1 MKENVLDVLLYLF
14 QNFMDGDDSELD
26 AEPDRELLENQLVN
40 AGFQDYE
47 INQAFT
53 WLDDLATNQE
63 NNQGVILNHSF
74 RLFTDEESDKLDVDC
89 RGFLLYLENMCVLTA
104 ESRELVIDRVMA
116 LDSYDFDIERL
127 KWVVL
132 MVLFNHPEQDMSL
145 EWIENMVFDTHV
157 ENLH

>member
-14 QNFMDGDDSELD
+14 QNFMDGDSDI
-26 AEPDRELLENQLVN
+26 EPDRENLENQLLD
-40 AGFQDYE
+40 AGFLDHE
-47 INQAFT
+47 ISHAFI

-63 NNQGVILNHSF
+63 NNKGNIKNHSF
-74 RLFTDEESDKLDVDC
+74 RVFTSEESDKLDVDC

-116 LDSYDFDIERL
+116 LDSHDFDIERL

-132 MVLFNHPEQDMSL
+132 MVLFNHPEQDMNL

>member
-14 QNFMDGDDSELD
+14 QNFMDDDSGT
-26 AEPDRELLENQLVN
+26 EPDRALLEEQLLD
-40 AGFQDYE
+40 AGFYARE
-47 INQAFT
+47 IDHAFT
-53 WLDDLATNQE
+53 WLDELATNQK
-63 NNQGVILNHSF
+63 NQQETFRQHSF
-74 RLFTDEESDKLDVDC
+74 RLFTNEESEKLDVDC
-89 RGFLLYLENMCVLTA
+89 RGFLLYLENMCVLSA
-104 ESRELVIDRVMA
+104 ENRELVIDRVMA
-116 LDSYDFDIERL
+116 LETYDFDIERL

>member
-14 QNFMDGDDSELD
+14 QNFMEGDFEV
-26 AEPDRELLENQLVN
+26 EPDREFLENQLVD
-40 AGFQDYE
+40 AGFENSE

-63 NNQGVILNHSF
+63 NQQGTIQNHSF
-74 RLFTDEESDKLDVDC
+74 RLYSDEELEKLDLDC

-104 ESRELVIDRVMA
+104 ESRELVIERVMA
-116 LDSYDFDIERL
+116 LDSFDFDIDRL

-132 MVLFNHPEQDMSL
+132 MVLFNQPEQEMSQ
-145 EWIENMVFDTHV
+145 EWIENMVFDTHI

>member
-14 QNFMDGDDSELD
+14 QNFMDGDSDI
-26 AEPDRELLENQLVN
+26 EPDRENLENQLLD
-40 AGFQDYE
+40 AGFLDHE
-47 INQAFT
+47 INHAFI

-63 NNQGVILNHSF
+63 NNKGNIKNHSF
-74 RLFTDEESDKLDVDC
+74 RVFTSEESDKLDVDC

-116 LDSYDFDIERL
+116 LDSHDFDIERL

-132 MVLFNHPEQDMSL
+132 MVLFNHPEQDMNL